1 MNQVLKFVRYF
12 LAVFLVG
19 IFVLLAV
26 FFESD
31 VPLAELKPKY
41 STAQSQY
48 VPVLGMQ
55 VHVRDEGPKT
65 DTIPLVLLHG
75 MSSSLHTWNEVV
87 HSVAGRRRTISV
99 DLPGFGMTGPNPKN
113 QYNFVF
119 YNEFIDSL
127 CAKLGV
133 HKFTLV
139 GNSMGGAIAWNYDI
153 THPGRLD
160 KLILID
166 AAGYPKTKEKG
177 SLGFLIA
184 STPVINNLLLYFTPK
199 ALVRKSL
206 ETIYFDQNL
215 ITDAQVERFHDIVVR
230 EGNRAAALEIFK
242 GSFGKPLGKTSEVKT
257 TTLILWGEFD
267 HVIDVGNADR
277 FNQDIQG
284 SKQVVFS
291 KVGHV
296 PMEEVPGKVA
306 DELLKFV
313 GTIK

>member
-1 MNQVLKFVRYF
+1 MDRLLKFVGYF
-12 LAVFLVG
+12 FGVILVG
-19 IFVLLAV
+19 IVVLLAV

-31 VPLAELKPKY
+31 VPVEILKSKY
-41 STAQSQY
+41 TTSNSQFI
-48 VPVLGMQ
+48 PMLGMQ

-65 DTIPLVLLHG
+65 DSIPLVLLHG
-75 MSSSLHTWNEVV
+75 MSSSLNTWDEVV
-87 HSVAGRRRTISV
+87 KSVAGRRRTISV

-113 QYNFVF
+113 QYNFAF
-119 YNEFIDSL
+119 YNQFIDSL
-127 CAKLGV
+127 CAHLGV
-133 HKFTLV
+133 RKFTLV

-153 THPGRLD
+153 THSGRLD
-160 KLILID
+160 KLVLID
-166 AAGYPKTKEKG
+166 AAGYPKTKERG

-206 ETIYFDQNL
+206 ETIYFDKNL
-215 ITDAQVERFHDIVVR
+215 VTDVQVERFHDIVVR

-257 TTLILWGEFD
+257 PTLILWGEFD
-267 HVIDVGNADR
+267 HVIDVSNADR
-277 FNQDIQG
+277 FNRDIQG
-284 SKQVVFS
+284 SKKVIFS

-296 PMEEVPGKVA
+296 PMEEVSEKVA

-313 GTIK
+313 GENK